1 MERLRPRA
9 REKMKMSKT
18 NKQNKRGKYC
28 RTADHRRL
36 MGELILKWKPWLK
49 STGPKTTL
57 GKAQICQNAFKGGA
71 RQEVKKLR
79 DLLKEQ
85 VRTLKGIQ

>member
-1 MERLRPRA
+1 V
-9 REKMKMSKT
+9 
-18 NKQNKRGKYC
+18 
-28 RTADHRRL
+28 
-36 MGELILKWKPWLK
+36 
-49 STGPKTTL
+49 